1 MYHTIWSYLWDL
13 VEDGIHDSVRF
24 LSNEIGLD
32 AISVATAY
40 HTFQQLRPHR
50 QGRKL
55 LTSDCA
61 SVYFQ
66 PDETLYG
73 DTVIRPH
80 VAPLAHQSN
89 PLAQL
94 AQACATEQVDL
105 ISWTVCLHNSHLA
118 TTYPE
123 LAQETAY
130 GDRLGWI
137 LCPGCDHVRAYVVAL
152 CRDLVE
158 NYGCRRIELETCNFG
173 GYGHSHYHVKDGVD
187 LGAVGRYLHGL
198 SFSQG
203 CCERA
208 RDRGI
213 DVVSLRQW
221 VRDQLDGVFA
231 GGPPLEGD
239 VEAVV
244 SDHPE
249 LAAFQ
254 ELREE
259 LVTSLVGEVKEACGD
274 AETSLI
280 LMGDRW
286 TAGLSPGKLRS
297 STDLFESLA
306 YTDCPD
312 DIEARVTAAAEPI
325 GGPDRLVLG
334 LQAYPPCARDMD
346 TLKANVDRGAALGV
360 SQFSYYNYGIMP
372 RPSLQW
378 VSHCIRST

>member
-1 MYHTIWSYLWDL
+1 M
-13 VEDGIHDSVRF
+13 
-24 LSNEIGLD
+24 
-32 AISVATAY
+32 
-40 HTFQQLRPHR
+40 
-50 QGRKL
+50 
-55 LTSDCA
+55 
-61 SVYFQ
+61 
-66 PDETLYG
+66 
-73 DTVIRPH
+73 
-80 VAPLAHQSN
+80 
-89 PLAQL
+89 
-94 AQACATEQVDL
+94 
-105 ISWTVCLHNSHLA
+105 
-118 TTYPE
+118 
-123 LAQETAY
+123 
-130 GDRLGWI
+130 
-137 LCPGCDHVRAYVVAL
+137 
-152 CRDLVE
+152 
-158 NYGCRRIELETCNFG
+158 
-173 GYGHSHYHVKDGVD
+173 
-187 LGAVGRYLHGL
+187 
-198 SFSQG
+198 
-203 CCERA
+203 
-208 RDRGI
+208 
-213 DVVSLRQW
+213 SLRQW